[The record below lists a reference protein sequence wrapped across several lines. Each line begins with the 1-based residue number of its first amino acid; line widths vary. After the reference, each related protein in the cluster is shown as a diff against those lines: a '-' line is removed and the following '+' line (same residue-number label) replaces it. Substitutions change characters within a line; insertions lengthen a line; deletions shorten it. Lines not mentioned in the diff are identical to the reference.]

1 MLRTPQVWK
10 VTFLPDVKFVLT
22 VDGQSAAKF
31 SFWDLWTLKCNCR
44 HLRCQNHVFFSNSL
58 LTVKGSKMGY
68 FSQVRPNYFLITPRF
83 QPSTVRIPPLT
94 VRVFL
99 HNNLFSTLCSISE
112 NLYIF
117 YSSFYTSKWKIFN
130 PLHGFRCVSLAFS
143 KKKRFF
149 QPFML
154 EICGILTLA
163 KKAWLASG
171 KPNHICGVLYGVV
184 FHLYSL

>member
-1 MLRTPQVWK
+1 
-10 VTFLPDVKFVLT
+10 
-22 VDGQSAAKF
+22 
-31 SFWDLWTLKCNCR
+31 
-44 HLRCQNHVFFSNSL
+44 
-58 LTVKGSKMGY
+58 MGY

-94 VRVFL
+94 VTFITAYFQPFTPFLQICIFFIQVFTLQNGKFSTLYTGFRCSTVRIPPLTVRVFI
-99 HNNLFSTLCSISE
+99 HNNLFSTLYSISA
-112 NLYIF
+112 NLYTF
-117 YSSFYTSKWKIFN
+117 YSSFTLQNGKFST
-130 PLHGFRCVSLAFS
+130 LHAGFRCVSLAFS

-171 KPNHICGVLYGVV
+171 KPNHICGVLYGVG